1 MHPYQYNQ
9 QPMNNNGHMMY
20 PQQQYQFQQQ
30 QPQQYQQQ
38 QYQQFQQTQ
47 FYQQQPNQAAYK
59 GIDYSLPPSIY
70 NQPTNQMQVPMAPYS
85 QSKQK

>member
-9 QPMNNNGHMMY
+9 QPINNNGHMMY
-20 PQQQYQFQQQ
+20 PPQPYQFPQQ
-30 QPQQYQQQ
+30 QPQQYQQ

-85 QSKQK
+85 QTKQK